1 MQLFQGRRRRR
12 RRRRLQTL
20 RERERGRRRR
30 DLEGLTDSF
39 AGAAFTESG
48 NLETRSVLLSFFL

>member
-1 MQLFQGRRRRR
+1 MQLFNGRRR

-30 DLEGLTDSF
+30 RDLEGLT
-39 AGAAFTESG
+39 
-48 NLETRSVLLSFFL
+48 VLLARALLNPGI

>member
-1 MQLFQGRRRRR
+1 MQLFKGRRR

-20 RERERGRRRR
+20 RERERGRRRRR